1 MKNETNLSREE
12 LLTILE
18 HSFDEIFVTNADGVV
33 VYVNSA
39 CANHYGQPPEEMIGK
54 NSKEMTE
61 QNLWGPRLSP
71 LVEHYKKRLTRKQLS
86 CTGVTMLTTASPVFD
101 NHGKVNY
108 IIENVRNIT
117 PGSGINHEIIES
129 QNFFNQMDDVIN
141 DANVEELTIKNFI
154 AESQEMQEIIKMS
167 RRIAEVN
174 SNVLITG
181 DSGAGKSAIAR
192 YIHDRSPRSSR
203 PFIEINCAAL
213 PESLIESELFGY
225 KKGAFSGAAS
235 QGKKGLIQ
243 TAENGTLFLDEV
255 GELPI
260 TVQAKLLR
268 FIQDGSYFEVGG
280 TTEKHA
286 NCRLIAATNRDLPEM
301 VNCKKFRQDLYYR
314 LKVFE
319 INIPPLAQRR
329 DDIMPLIQFFMDK
342 YNEKYRVNHEL
353 SQECI
358 TALTNYAWP
367 GNVRELANVVEQIVV
382 MTTDHTITEKHLPS
396 PIRQAIGKI
405 NTNNTP
411 NGTNASPGNHE
422 FLSYKES
429 FDYINNK
436 RDELEK
442 SLFTAMY
449 KEFKSSRK
457 IAHHLGISESAS
469 YRYLKKY
476 CPELLKK

>member
-1 MKNETNLSREE
+1 M
-12 LLTILE
+12 
-18 HSFDEIFVTNADGVV
+18 
-33 VYVNSA
+33 
-39 CANHYGQPPEEMIGK
+39 
-54 NSKEMTE
+54 
-61 QNLWGPRLSP
+61 
-71 LVEHYKKRLTRKQLS
+71 
-86 CTGVTMLTTASPVFD
+86 
-101 NHGKVNY
+101 
-108 IIENVRNIT
+108 
-117 PGSGINHEIIES
+117 
-129 QNFFNQMDDVIN
+129 
-141 DANVEELTIKNFI
+141 
-154 AESQEMQEIIKMS
+154 
-167 RRIAEVN
+167 
-174 SNVLITG
+174 
-181 DSGAGKSAIAR
+181 
-192 YIHDRSPRSSR
+192 
-203 PFIEINCAAL
+203 
-213 PESLIESELFGY
+213 
-225 KKGAFSGAAS
+225 
-235 QGKKGLIQ
+235 IQ

-301 VNCKKFRQDLYYR
+301 VNSKKFRQDLYYR

-358 TALTNYAWP
+358 TALTNYTWP

-436 RDELEK
+436 RSELEK